1 MKKVLSMLLALA
13 LLLMAVPVGVMPVA
27 AATGNTTEFAGGSGT
42 AEDPY
47 LISTV
52 DHLDNVRY
60 YLSAHFKMINDI
72 EFVEEDFAEGGDFY
86 NNGVGWEP
94 IGYTTDSFTG
104 IFDGNCHTINNLFIN
119 NSKDY
124 IGFFGTI
131 SGESAVVKNLYLS
144 NVSITGSACTGG
156 IAGRVMS
163 ATISHCYVEGAIHGT
178 NDVGGVVGTALET
191 SEIDQCTV
199 KGQISGSDNVGGICG
214 NINPYIKSSVDSS
227 TNINQ
232 CQNMADV
239 SGVACVGGIAG
250 RIYTTYAYSTTWV
263 QGTYGGSSYTRI
275 DWYSPKYVS
284 IANCYNR
291 GKITGTGDYV
301 AGIIGYASERTG
313 PYKNSDSNIHRSSLI
328 NSYNCGNVSTL
339 DLSGEAV
346 VSNNKRL
353 TISNSY
359 YLSGCAETSK
369 YGIEKTHNQM
379 RTKDSFTGFN
389 FDSIW
394 TINGEKEYLYPELQC
409 FTLNGEPK
417 ITGNIAYNSVVS
429 LAVST
434 IEELGDMFT
443 YNWYAENEL
452 VGFGASYHISAND
465 IGKVLQVEVVSDH
478 AMNVGALISEGVIVS
493 KAVQPDQ
500 PVVPELLM
508 LDDNSFEITTNSN
521 QEYSI
526 DNVNWQ
532 SSGVFE
538 NLDPNQDYTVYS
550 RVLEN
555 DLYLLGE
562 SAPVLNVT
570 TDRRP
575 LYGTVSLVGTSRFGD
590 TLTVD
595 VSGVMPENA
604 TYTYEWK
611 ANGIVVG
618 TGSTYKIAQDD
629 IGKNITL
636 SVKGNGDFIGTL
648 TSASVTATKA
658 TVQLPNAPTIEETTN
673 TTVKLIEKANYEYS
687 KDGAIWQD
695 SPLFEGLSAATEYT
709 FYQRVKET
717 ETTFASKSSSGTK
730 VTTLKNNVAA
740 PEKPV
745 VEKVTNTTVTL
756 KLLTGYEY
764 SLDGLTW
771 QKSNVF
777 TGLSPN
783 TEYSFCQRIAENQ
796 TDYASAQSGYTIVVT
811 LKNTVAA
818 PGAPKIEK
826 ATATSVTLVNTAG
839 YEYSIDGKV
848 WQTNNVFTGLTTLKT
863 YTFYQRIKE
872 TNTDYTSATSAGT
885 SFKVKYVADAPAA
898 PTLTEKT
905 NNKIAVAVQTGYE
918 YSINKTMWTTT
929 GVFTGLQ
936 PNQAY
941 TVYCRIPETDTHYA
955 SAVSNALTVT
965 THKNTVSAPAA
976 PVLSSKTDVSVTL
989 VANSACEYSMNGGTW
1004 QKSNVFA
1011 GLSPNTEYT
1020 FYQRKAETSTDF
1032 ASEKSNG
1039 LKVRTHKKTIAA
1051 PAAPTLAQKTATSV
1065 TLTKINGYEYSKDGA
1080 KWQTDNVFTDLQA
1093 NTQYAFYQRV
1103 AETETAFASDA
1114 SGALKVTTPKSKAYA
1129 VPKPVLVETTQ
1140 TTVQLE
1146 QINAFEYSVDGKN
1159 WQDSATFT
1167 GLNINTTYTFYQRV
1181 RETHTMSE
1189 GPTSPGLIVT
1199 TKDKGENLNTPLAPS
1214 VVFTGSSKVT
1224 LLQIDGYEY
1233 KMGNGNWQS
1242 SPQFEGLES
1251 STTYTFYQ
1259 RIKETDAT
1267 KASAS
1272 SKGTTVT
1279 TIHYG
1284 LSTTACHL
1292 LLRSYIEEKGTTQ
1305 SNGRKAVAFWSGNYY
1320 YKLQLSDNSVFCSME
1335 HYVKQSALEAEVVVA
1350 FSLFPD
1356 VRDIPITML
1365 RVMYYEGAKIGTY
1378 EGTSS
1383 IDRAT
1388 YDTNMDIP
1396 IDGNFEVGSQMY
1408 DVFNSEFKV
1417 LLLQVTL
1424 FAMEEIN
1431 ISPYY
1436 LGFFELQNPTFEKN
1450 FCDNATNYHVGKKVV
1465 KNQYAATCEYNGYSG
1480 DYVCDH
1486 CGITSQYGNTIPAK
1500 GGHVYSGSCDADCN
1514 TCGWVKEVV
1523 HTYSDIC
1530 DESCN
1535 VCDATRTAAH
1545 TYDTICDAYC
1555 NECNAERKP
1564 PHVYDNSDDLFCN
1577 ACGYERPPYIPGDL
1591 DGDDVVTDADAVHLL
1606 FYTFFPEDYALNQDC
1621 DFDGDGTVND
1631 ADAVYLLFYT
1641 FFPEDYPVV

>member
-1 MKKVLSMLLALA
+1 MKKLLSFILSMTMLLCVVPLGAISVTA
-13 LLLMAVPVGVMPVA
+13 AVA
-27 AATGNTTEFAGGSGT
+27 SSDFAGGSGT
-42 AEDPY
+42 EEDPY
-47 LISTV
+47 LISTPE
-52 DHLDNVRY
+52 HLYSIRNDM
-60 YLSAHFKMINDI
+60 SANYILMNDI
-72 EFVEEDFAEGGDFY
+72 DLTAATAEGGDWDY
-86 NNGVGWEP
+86 GGRGWNP
-94 IGYTTDSFTG
+94 IGSNNKYSNGAFSG
-104 IFDGNCHTINNLFIN
+104 IFDGNGHSIIGMRINLTSSNKPSGTVTSYVGLFAYVTGTVRNLHMEN
-119 NSKDY
+119 LSVSNTGGY
-124 IGFFGTI
+124 TGGVAAYVGTTGVI
-131 SGESAVVKNLYLS
+131 ETCRVSGSV
-144 NVSITGSACTGG
+144 TGTTYTGG
-156 IAGRVMS
+156 IAG
-163 ATISHCYVEGAIHGT
+163 Y
-178 NDVGGVVGTALET
+178 NDVSSSSHGIIQQCVNTATVTGTSYTGT
-191 SEIDQCTV
+191 SYT
-199 KGQISGSDNVGGICG
+199 GGIVGRNSYCSSYYSSSYHYYYAVVQDCYNTGTVTGGTDSDSYAGGIVGYNAG
-214 NINPYIKSSVDSS
+214 NIYRCYNVAPVSGKNPY
-227 TNINQ
+227 
-232 CQNMADV
+232 A
-239 SGVACVGGIAG
+239 
-250 RIYTTYAYSTTWV
+250 
-263 QGTYGGSSYTRI
+263 
-275 DWYSPKYVS
+275 
-284 IANCYNR
+284 
-291 GKITGTGDYV
+291 
-301 AGIIGYASERTG
+301 IGYIDRGTT
-313 PYKNSDSNIHRSSLI
+313 N
-328 NSYNCGNVSTL
+328 
-339 DLSGEAV
+339 
-346 VSNNKRL
+346 
-353 TISNSY
+353 NSY
-359 YLSGCAETSK
+359 YLSGVGNGSTGATELTA
-369 YGIEKTHNQM
+369 YQM
-379 RTKDSFTGFN
+379 KLQAMYSGFN
-389 FDSIW
+389 FNSIW
-394 TINGEKEYLYPELQC
+394 TMGGDANYPYPELRC
-409 FTLNGEPK
+409 FTLDGQVGVAGTVAYLSTVTVDLSAVVRIDDTLTYKWYVDGAEVA
-417 ITGNIAYNSVVS
+417 TGDKYTLTA
-429 LAVST
+429 A
-434 IEELGDMFT
+434 
-443 YNWYAENEL
+443 
-452 VGFGASYHISAND
+452 D
-465 IGKVLQVEVVSDH
+465 IGKMLQVEVTSTDPR
-478 AMNVGALISEGVIVS
+478 NCGTLISNGITVS
-493 KAVQPDQ
+493 KAMQPQ
-500 PVVPELLM
+500 TPIAPELLF
-508 LDDNSFEITTNSN
+508 LDDNSIEITTIST

-532 SSGVFE
+532 SSDVFG
-538 NLDPNQDYTVYS
+538 NLDPNKDYTVYS
-550 RVLEN
+550 RILEN

-562 SAPVLNVT
+562 SVPVLNVT

-575 LYGTVSLVGTSRFGD
+575 LYGDVVIVGTARYGD

-595 VSGVMPENA
+595 VSSVMPENA

-618 TGSTYKIAQDD
+618 TGSTHKITQDD

-673 TTVKLIEKANYEYS
+673 TSVKLIEKANYEYS

-695 SPLFEGLSAATEYT
+695 SPLFEGLNAATEYT

-730 VTTLKNNVAA
+730 VTTLKNTVAA
-740 PEKPV
+740 PENPV

-756 KLLTGYEY
+756 KMLTGYEY

-783 TEYSFCQRIAENQ
+783 TEYSFCQRIAENK

-826 ATATSVTLVNTAG
+826 ATATSVTLVNIAG
-839 YEYSIDGKV
+839 YEYSIDGKA
-848 WQTNNVFTGLTTLKT
+848 WQTNNVFTGLTTLET

-885 SFKVKYVADAPAA
+885 SFKVKHVASAPAA

-905 NNKIAVAVQTGYE
+905 NNKIVVAVQTGYE
-918 YSINKTMWTTT
+918 YSINKTTWTTT

-965 THKNTVSAPAA
+965 TLKNTVSAPSA

-989 VANSACEYSMNGGTW
+989 VANSAYEYSKDGITW
-1004 QKSNVFA
+1004 QKANVFT

-1020 FYQRKAETSTDF
+1020 FYQRKAETSTAY
-1032 ASEKSNG
+1032 ASEKSG
-1039 LKVRTHKKTIAA
+1039 DLKVRTHKKTVIA
-1051 PAAPTLAQKTATSV
+1051 PAAPILAEKTATSV
-1065 TLTKINGYEYSKDGA
+1065 TLIKVDGYEYSKDGTN
-1080 KWQTDNVFTDLQA
+1080 WQSDNAFTGLQA
-1093 NTQYAFYQRV
+1093 NTRYTFYQRV
-1103 AETETAFASDA
+1103 AETETAYASDA
-1114 SGALKVTTPKSKAYA
+1114 SNALTVTTPKNEAYS
-1129 VPKPVLVETTQ
+1129 VPKPVLVEATQ
-1140 TTVQLE
+1140 TMVQLE

-1167 GLNINTTYTFYQRV
+1167 GLKLNTTYTFYQRV
-1181 RETHTMSE
+1181 RETDTMSA
-1189 GPTSPGLIVT
+1189 GPASAGLIVT
-1199 TKDKGENLNTPLAPS
+1199 TKDKDENPNVPLAPG

-1242 SPQFEGLES
+1242 SPQFEGLEANTS
-1251 STTYTFYQ
+1251 YTFYQ
-1259 RIKETDAT
+1259 RIKETATT

-1272 SKGTTVT
+1272 SKGVKAT

-1292 LLRSYIEEKGTTQ
+1292 LLQSYIEEKGTTQ

-1320 YKLQLSDNSVFCSME
+1320 YKLQLSDNGVFCSME
-1335 HYVKQSALEAEVVVA
+1335 HYVKQSSMETEAVVA

-1356 VRDIPITML
+1356 VRDIPISML
-1365 RVMYYEGAKIGTY
+1365 RVVYYNGAKIGTY

-1388 YDTNMDIP
+1388 YDTDMDIP
-1396 IDGNFEVGSQMY
+1396 VDGNFEVGSQVY
-1408 DVFNSEFKV
+1408 DMFNSEFKM

-1424 FAMEEIN
+1424 FAMEELN
-1431 ISPYY
+1431 MNPYY
-1436 LGFFELQNPTFEKN
+1436 LGFFELKDLTFEKN
-1450 FCDNATNYHVGKKVV
+1450 FCDNATDHHVGKQVL
-1465 KNQYAATCEYNGYSG
+1465 KNQYAATCEYDGYSG

-1486 CGITSQYGNTIPAK
+1486 CGITSQYGKTIPDK
-1500 GGHVYSGSCDADCN
+1500 GGHVYSGACDTDCN

-1523 HTYSDIC
+1523 HTYSDAC
-1530 DESCN
+1530 DEACN
-1535 VCDATRTAAH
+1535 VCGATRTTAH
-1545 TYDTICDAYC
+1545 TYDTLCDAHC

>member
-1 MKKVLSMLLALA
+1 MKKVLSLLLAMA
-13 LLLMAVPVGVMPVA
+13 LLLMAVPVGVIPVA

-47 LISTV
+47 LISTPE
-52 DHLDNVRY
+52 HLDNVRY
-60 YLSAHFKMINDI
+60 YLDAHFKMINDI
-72 EFVEEDFAEGGDFY
+72 DLTNFGS
-86 NNGVGWEP
+86 WLP
-94 IGYTTDSFTG
+94 IGTTSDNYLSPQDFTG
-104 IFDGNCHTINNLFIN
+104 SFDGNMNRILGLQMNISVKELEDCYYHF
-119 NSKDY
+119 
-124 IGFFGTI
+124 GFFGSVEGGEVKDVTFQGGTINI
-131 SGESAVVKNLYLS
+131 SGVYDDDRPYFYCGILTAKLTNATVQNVHSRLDVINVPKSRAFVGGIVGEATQSTIFNCSNTTNIIAYRSNSATIGGILGNVTGSSGELTTVSNCYNAGLLS
-144 NVSITGSACTGG
+144 NVGTNTRDTGG
-156 IAGRVMS
+156 IVGEQYAWADS
-163 ATISHCYVEGAIHGT
+163 TLYIHDCY
-178 NDVGGVVGTALET
+178 
-191 SEIDQCTV
+191 
-199 KGQISGSDNVGGICG
+199 NVGD
-214 NINPYIKSSVDSS
+214 INAGYH
-227 TNINQ
+227 
-232 CQNMADV
+232 A
-239 SGVACVGGIAG
+239 GGILGFAG
-250 RIYTTYAYSTTWV
+250 DVTT
-263 QGTYGGSSYTRI
+263 I
-275 DWYSPKYVS
+275 E
-284 IANCYNR
+284 NCYNV
-291 GKITGTGDYV
+291 GKMEGRAIQAIAPGWNQTLV
-301 AGIIGYASERTG
+301 
-313 PYKNSDSNIHRSSLI
+313 
-328 NSYNCGNVSTL
+328 NCYYMSGNGETQ
-339 DLSGEAV
+339 SGATA
-346 VSNNKRL
+346 L
-353 TISNSY
+353 T
-359 YLSGCAETSK
+359 
-369 YGIEKTHNQM
+369 EKGMEKESQY
-379 RTKDSFTGFN
+379 TGFD
-389 FDSIW
+389 FDTVW
-394 TINGEKEYLYPELQC
+394 TMGGDPDYPYPELQT
-409 FTLNGEPK
+409 FSLSGQLGINGDVAYLSTVEPDLSQ
-417 ITGNIAYNSVVS
+417 INRIDDT
-429 LAVST
+429 
-434 IEELGDMFT
+434 FT
-443 YNWYAENEL
+443 YEWL
-452 VGFGASYHISAND
+452 IDGVVVGTGDSYVLKAGD
-465 IGKVLQVEVVSDH
+465 IGK
-478 AMNVGALISEGVIVS
+478 ALYCKVTGTKEHNMGTLYSTEVIVS

-500 PVVPELLM
+500 PIVPELLM

-532 SSGVFE
+532 SIGVFD

-550 RVLEN
+550 RILEN

-562 SAPVLNVT
+562 SVPVLNVT

-673 TTVKLIEKANYEYS
+673 TTVKLIEKVNYEYS

-783 TEYSFCQRIAENQ
+783 TEYSFCQRIAENK
-796 TDYASAQSGYTIVVT
+796 TDYASAQSDYTIVVT

-885 SFKVKYVADAPAA
+885 SFKVKYVADAPVA

-905 NNKIAVAVQTGYE
+905 NNKIVVQVQTGYE
-918 YSINKTMWTTT
+918 YSINKTTWTTT

-936 PNQAY
+936 PNQTY

-955 SAVSNALTVT
+955 SAISNALTVT
-965 THKNTVSAPAA
+965 TLKNTVSAPSA
-976 PVLSSKTDVSVTL
+976 PVLSSKTSNSVTL
-989 VANSACEYSMNGGTW
+989 VSNSAYEYSKDGIIW
-1004 QKSNVFA
+1004 QKTNVFT

-1020 FYQRKAETSTDF
+1020 FYQRKAETNT
-1032 ASEKSNG
+1032 AYVSEKSGG
-1039 LKVRTHKKTIAA
+1039 LKVRTNKKTVAK
-1051 PAAPTLAQKTATSV
+1051 PAAPTLAEKTATSV
-1065 TLTKINGYEYSKDGA
+1065 TLTKVNGYEYSKDGTN
-1080 KWQTDNVFTDLQA
+1080 WQSDNAFTGLQA
-1093 NTQYAFYQRV
+1093 NTRYTFYQRV
-1103 AETETAFASDA
+1103 AETETAYASDA
-1114 SGALKVTTPKSKAYA
+1114 SNALTVTTPKSEAYS
-1129 VPKPVLVETTQ
+1129 VPKPVLVEATQ
-1140 TTVQLE
+1140 TMVQLE

-1167 GLNINTTYTFYQRV
+1167 GLKLNTTYTFYQRV
-1181 RETHTMSE
+1181 RETNAMSA
-1189 GPTSPGLIVT
+1189 GPASAGLIVT
-1199 TKDKGENLNTPLAPS
+1199 TKGKGENPNVPLAPG

-1242 SPQFEGLES
+1242 SPQFEGLEANTS
-1251 STTYTFYQ
+1251 YTFYQ
-1259 RIKETDAT
+1259 RIKETDTT
-1267 KASAS
+1267 KASAT

-1320 YKLQLSDNSVFCSME
+1320 YKLQLSDNGIFCSME
-1335 HYVKQSALEAEVVVA
+1335 HYVKQSSMETEAVVA

-1356 VRDIPITML
+1356 VRDIPISML
-1365 RVMYYEGAKIGTY
+1365 RVVYYNGSKIGTY

-1388 YDTNMDIP
+1388 YDTDMDIP
-1396 IDGNFEVGSQMY
+1396 VDGNFEVGSQMY
-1408 DVFNSEFKV
+1408 DLFNGEFKM

-1424 FAMEEIN
+1424 FAMEELN
-1431 ISPYY
+1431 MNPYY
-1436 LGFFELQNPTFEKN
+1436 LGFFELKNPTFEKN
-1450 FCDNATNYHVGKKVV
+1450 FCDNATDYHVGKQVL
-1465 KNQYAATCEYNGYSG
+1465 KNQYAATCEYDGYSG

-1486 CGITSQYGNTIPAK
+1486 CGITSQYGKTIPDK
-1500 GGHVYSGSCDADCN
+1500 GGHVYSGACDTDCN

-1523 HTYSDIC
+1523 HTYSDAC

-1535 VCDATRTAAH
+1535 VCGAIRTGAH
-1545 TYDTICDAYC
+1545 TYDTICDAHC

-1564 PHVYDNSDDLFCN
+1564 SHVYDNSDDLFCN
-1577 ACGYERPPYIPGDL
+1577 ACGYERPPYTPGDL